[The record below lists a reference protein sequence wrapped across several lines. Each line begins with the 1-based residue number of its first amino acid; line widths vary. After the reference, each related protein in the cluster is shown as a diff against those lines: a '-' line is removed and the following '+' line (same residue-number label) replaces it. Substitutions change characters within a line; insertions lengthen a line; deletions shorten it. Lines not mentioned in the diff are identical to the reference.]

1 MITALCNKKSEDIS
15 DDVKRFQNDVDNKI
29 NKNHTNLTTIIN
41 KFNENIEQL
50 TINNVDEL

>member
-1 MITALCNKKSEDIS
+1 MITALFNKKSEDIS